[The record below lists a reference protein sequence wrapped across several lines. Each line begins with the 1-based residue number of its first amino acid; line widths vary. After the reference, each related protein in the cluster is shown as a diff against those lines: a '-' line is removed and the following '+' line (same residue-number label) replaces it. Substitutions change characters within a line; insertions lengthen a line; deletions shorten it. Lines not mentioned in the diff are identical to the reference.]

1 MPIYDPCWSMDGAC
15 LYTRTH
21 RTRRAAEWSA
31 GKIVTFIVTLAA
43 TRTVTL
49 AARAAGMS
57 RKAAYALRQRDPA
70 FAAAWDAAI
79 GERRGDGAVRAT
91 SSISSTALSPSN
103 HGLATALRPRLV
115 PNRSQA

>member
-1 MPIYDPCWSMDGAC
+1 MDGAY
-15 LYTRTH
+15 LDTPTP

-43 TRTVTL
+43 TRIVTR

-70 FAAAWDAAI
+70 FRAAWNAAMGIRQGDA
-79 GERRGDGAVRAT
+79 AVRAA
-91 SSISSTALSPSN
+91 SSISSTRLSPLD
-103 HGLATALRPRLV
+103 HGLAASPRPRLV

>member
-1 MPIYDPCWSMDGAC
+1 MDGTY

-43 TRTVTL
+43 TRTVTH

-70 FAAAWDAAI
+70 FRDAWKAAM
-79 GERRGDGAVRAT
+79 GVRRGDGAAPAT
-91 SSISSTALSPSN
+91 SSISSTRLSPSDRRRYA
-103 HGLATALRPRLV
+103 LPADVIDRQLVATRPR
-115 PNRSQA
+115 A

>member
-1 MPIYDPCWSMDGAC
+1 MDGTY
-15 LYTRTH
+15 LYTPTP

-43 TRTVTL
+43 TRTVTH

-70 FAAAWDAAI
+70 FCDAWKAAM
-79 GERRGDGAVRAT
+79 GVRRGDGAAPAA
-91 SSISSTALSPSN
+91 SSISSSRLSPSDRRRYA
-103 HGLATALRPRLV
+103 LPADVIDRQLVATRPR
-115 PNRSQA
+115 P